1 MIPVLVHNNQPGIE
15 SHHGGQVVIA
25 GQCRVDRIHRD
36 AHAGLLVVELVY
48 ENRDVIAAGG
58 LDLLPP
64 LGPPPPPVLVRLALN
79 RVIRDLDVGLVGGL
93 VLVQV
98 SLAGDVKTMPG
109 EEFVQLLASVA
120 LVISSLVA
128 RINHGQY
135 Q

>member
-1 MIPVLVHNNQPGIE
+1 
-15 SHHGGQVVIA
+15 VV
-25 GQCRVDRIHRD
+25 
-36 AHAGLLVVELVY
+36 
-48 ENRDVIAAGG
+48 
-58 LDLLPP
+58 
-64 LGPPPPPVLVRLALN
+64 
-79 RVIRDLDVGLVGGL
+79 RDLDVGLVGGL

>member
-25 GQCRVDRIHRD
+25 GQCRVDRIHGD
-36 AHAGLLVVELVY
+36 AHAGLLVVELVDK
-48 ENRDVIAAGG
+48 NRDVIAAGG

-79 RVIRDLDVGLVGGL
+79 RVIRDLNVGLVGGL

-135 Q
+135 R

>member
-1 MIPVLVHNNQPGIE
+1 VHNNQPGIE

-36 AHAGLLVVELVY
+36 AHAGLLVVELVD

-64 LGPPPPPVLVRLALN
+64 LGPPPPPALVRLALN
-79 RVIRDLDVGLVGGL
+79 RLIRDHDVGLVGGL
-93 VLVQV
+93 VLVKV

-128 RINHGQY
+128 RISHGQY
-135 Q
+135 R

>member
-1 MIPVLVHNNQPGIE
+1 MSLPQAALTCF
-15 SHHGGQVVIA
+15 HHSGFHHQ
-25 GQCRVDRIHRD
+25 
-36 AHAGLLVVELVY
+36 
-48 ENRDVIAAGG
+48 
-58 LDLLPP
+58 
-64 LGPPPPPVLVRLALN
+64 PVLVRLALN

-135 Q
+135 R

>member
-1 MIPVLVHNNQPGIE
+1 MVPVFVHNNQPGIE

-79 RVIRDLDVGLVGGL
+79 RVIRDLNVGLVGGL

-135 Q
+135 R

>member
-135 Q
+135 R

>member
-79 RVIRDLDVGLVGGL
+79 RVIRDLNVGLVGGL

-135 Q
+135 R